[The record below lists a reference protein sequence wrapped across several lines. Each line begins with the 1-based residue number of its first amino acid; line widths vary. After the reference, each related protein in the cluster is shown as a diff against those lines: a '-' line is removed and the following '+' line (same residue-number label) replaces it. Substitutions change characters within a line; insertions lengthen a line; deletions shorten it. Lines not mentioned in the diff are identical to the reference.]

1 MYFFLLQS
9 LCSSILRKCECD
21 FNLYDTDIYK
31 AISKK
36 VSEHIRS
43 KNIHPAGNRSS
54 WKNIHPVD
62 NLCDEPHKNN
72 LKKYP

>member
-1 MYFFLLQS
+1 MLIYYCKAFAS
-9 LCSSILRKCECD
+9 PILRKCDCD

-43 KNIHPAGNRSS
+43 KNIHPAGNTSS
-54 WKNIHPVD
+54 
-62 NLCDEPHKNN
+62 
-72 LKKYP
+72 